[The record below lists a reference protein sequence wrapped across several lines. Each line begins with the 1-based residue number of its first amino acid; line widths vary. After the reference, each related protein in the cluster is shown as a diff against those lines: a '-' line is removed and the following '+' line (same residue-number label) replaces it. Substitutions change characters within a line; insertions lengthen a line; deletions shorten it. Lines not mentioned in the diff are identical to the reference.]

1 MISFARTDTSVMSRW
16 WWTIDRW
23 TVAAI
28 GLLIV
33 FGVMLTMAASPPVA
47 DRLGYDS
54 FYFVRRQL
62 IYLPLAIT
70 MLIAVSLLSPLGV
83 RRLALSAF
91 VIALALVVVTLQFG
105 AEIKGAR
112 RWISIAGLTLQPS
125 EFVKPCFAV
134 LAAWLFALR
143 SDDGRHTGRPAA
155 ILLYGLIIA
164 LLLMQPD
171 VGMAVVISA
180 VWFSQFFLAGLPLLG
195 VALFVI
201 TGLVGAVAAY
211 FLLPHVASRVD
222 RFIDPAS
229 GDSYQVMKSMEA
241 FTKGGAFGR
250 GPGEGSVKSVLPDA
264 HTDFVFA
271 VAGEEFGLFACLIL
285 VGLFAFIVLRGF
297 TRVIKETNLFV
308 MLAAT
313 GLLVQFGL
321 QALVNMGSTLR
332 LMPTKGMTLPFISY
346 GGSSLLA
353 IALCMGMVLALTR
366 RRVGQE
372 IAT

>member
-1 MISFARTDTSVMSRW
+1 MISFSRTDNSVMARW

-54 FYFVRRQL
+54 FHFVRRQL

-91 VIALALVVVTLQFG
+91 VIALALVAVTLLFG
-105 AEIKGAR
+105 DEIKGAR
-112 RWISIAGLTLQPS
+112 RWISIAGLTVQPS

-143 SDDGRHTGRPAA
+143 GDDGRHIGRSAS
-155 ILLYGLIIA
+155 ILLYGLVVG

-195 VALFVI
+195 VALFVV
-201 TGLVGAVAAY
+201 TGLAGAVAAY

-229 GDSYQVMKSMEA
+229 GDSYQVMRSMEA

-297 TRVIKETNLFV
+297 TQVIKETNLFV

-321 QALVNMGSTLR
+321 QSLVNMGSTLR

-346 GGSSLLA
+346 GGASLMA